1 MKHLTLISH
10 TNAQQDLADQLRGM
24 EKQVSGFTFSHVEG
38 HGVQVESDPFL
49 SARDKVVGY
58 TPRVRVD
65 ILLED
70 GDVESVLDILRHT
83 TSDAGSA
90 DIYQGIYWITAVEQ
104 NGRL

>member
-1 MKHLTLISH
+1 MKHLTLIIH
-10 TNAQQDLADQLRGM
+10 TNAQQDLADELRNL
-24 EKQVSGFTFSHVEG
+24 EQQVTGFTFSHVEG

-70 GDVESVLDILRHT
+70 GNVESVLDTLRST
-83 TSDAGSA
+83 TYGVEGN
-90 DIYQGIYWITAVEQ
+90 GIYWLTAVEQ
-104 NGRL
+104 SGRL